1 MNKQRISQR
10 LRSEFNDLKRTA
22 KSVANEMDYDLESIE
37 GFLSGDFQESSYLS
51 FLRDFEKTYPVD
63 ISDLLFIESDTKE
76 GVLYFSNKESQA
88 SSRIFSRK
96 DHEGK
101 FSPYYDYRD
110 TAKSNLSYFY
120 PEWIAQLRHVEN
132 NDPNNSDVIFNE
144 GHFLHQLNL
153 FVGPV
158 NYYYELNGKKFCV
171 EMNTGDTSYI
181 SPFVKH
187 SFTTRDKDKLAYIV
201 AVTNGG
207 RVKRSHKEFANF
219 GEEFLEKNIL
229 PVVDRQEFIKSI
241 ITTAACNELI
251 SLEQLEMML
260 EEKISKKL
268 IDFYTYNVNIEDV
281 FFLGN
286 ALNIDPGDILLD
298 KFQTK
303 SEVVDNFFDM
313 DEAYHFPDKKDQRYL
328 VSRAAKTKKIN
339 NLKGFIIKA
348 LKGESKNTYDFC
360 FSLNLYIINF
370 GQSVL
375 NFSWIYKGK
384 EFSKKIE
391 PLDSLYIEPYIKFS
405 FTSES
410 TDNLI
415 YLVTTGT
422 DVSLET
428 KKELSF
434 FEDPMRTI
442 TDSNQWYKGKSDE

>member
-22 KSVANEMDYDLESIE
+22 KSVATDMDYDLESIE
-37 GFLSGDFQESSYLS
+37 RFLTGDFEENSYLI
-51 FLRDFEKTYPVD
+51 FLKDFQKIYPVD
-63 ISDLLFIESDTKE
+63 ISDLLFIESDTEK
-76 GVLYFSNKESQA
+76 GILYFSNKKSKE
-88 SSRIFSRK
+88 SSRILSRE
-96 DHEGK
+96 DREGN

-120 PEWIAQLRHVEN
+120 PEWIAQLRHVKD
-132 NDPNNSDVIFNE
+132 NDPYNSDVVFNK

-158 NYYYELNGKKFCV
+158 NYYYELNGKKFCI

-187 SFTTRDKDKLAYIV
+187 SFASRDKNKLAYIV

-207 RVKRSHKEFANF
+207 GVKRSHKEFSNF

-229 PVVDRQEFIKSI
+229 PVTDREEFIKSI
-241 ITTAACNELI
+241 ILTAANNELI
-251 SLEQLEMML
+251 SIEQLEL
-260 EEKISKKL
+260 ILIEKLSKKL
-268 IDFYTYNVNIEDV
+268 KDFYTYNVNIDDV
-281 FFLGN
+281 LFLGDI
-286 ALNIDPGDILLD
+286 LNIDPGDILLD

-303 SEVVDNFFDM
+303 SEVVDKFFNTDS
-313 DEAYHFPDKKDQRYL
+313 AYHYPNKQNQRYL

-339 NLKGFIIKA
+339 NLKGFIIKS
-348 LKGESKNTYDFC
+348 LKSESKDTYDFC
-360 FSLNLYIINF
+360 FSLNVYIINF
-370 GQSVL
+370 GQSAL
-375 NFSWIYKGK
+375 NFLWVYKGK
-384 EFSKKIE
+384 EFEKKIE
-391 PLDSLYIEPYIKFS
+391 PLDSLYIEPYTEFT

-410 TDNLI
+410 ADNSI
-415 YLVTTGT
+415 YLVTTAT

-434 FEDPMRTI
+434 FADPIRTI
-442 TDSNQWYKGKSDE
+442 KDSNQWYKGKHDE